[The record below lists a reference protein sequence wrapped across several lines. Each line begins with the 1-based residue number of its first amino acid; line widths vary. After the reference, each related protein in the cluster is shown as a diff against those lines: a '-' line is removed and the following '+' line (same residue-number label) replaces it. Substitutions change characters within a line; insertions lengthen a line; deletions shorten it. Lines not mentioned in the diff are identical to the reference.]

1 MGKVNALLN
10 ERLKKTDNSS
20 KMAAMARQSASG
32 NLTSFSGVFSV
43 AELSENEKAGLEA
56 ILKEYAHDDENISS
70 DLSSLIS
77 ITSEVKAIN
86 NQAALLHGERI
97 KKAHGI
103 LTRYR
108 DGAFTAWL
116 LAAYGNRQTPYNLM
130 QYYEFCEAMPKTLR
144 PQIEI
149 MPRQAIYTLASRE
162 GPFEKKQEIVENYN
176 GETKAVLLNMI
187 REAFPLDE
195 QDKRRQNF
203 GEVAMQTLRKFY
215 RELNRT
221 SLILS
226 QSQKKAIIA
235 LLSEIQTLVDT
246 AANPR

>member
-1 MGKVNALLN
+1 MGKVNSLLN
-10 ERLKKTDNSS
+10 ERLKKNDHTS
-20 KMAAMARQSASG
+20 KMAAMARQSANG
-32 NLTSFSGVFSV
+32 NLTSFSGVFGF

-56 ILKEYAHDDENISS
+56 ILKEYAQDDENISG
-70 DLSSLIS
+70 DLVSLIS

-97 KKAHGI
+97 KKAHHI

-130 QYYEFCEAMPKTLR
+130 QYYDFCEAMPKTLR

-162 GPFEKKQEIVENYN
+162 GPLEKKREIVENYS
-176 GETKAVLLNMI
+176 GQTKAELLSLI
-187 REAFPLDE
+187 REAFPLDV

-203 GEVAMQTLRKFY
+203 GEVAMQTLKRFY
-215 RELNRT
+215 RELNREPLMMT
-221 SLILS
+221 K
-226 QSQKKAIIA
+226 SQKQAIKAMLA
-235 LLSEIQTLVDT
+235 EIQVLVDGAKT
-246 AANPR
+246 A